1 MLSDV
6 VGREKGV
13 WRYVDE
19 RDGVVNECDKSSTTR
34 VTRSVLPDSG
44 VVWEG
49 IWWKDFGWFDFELLY
64 TSCEDVLW
72 MEKG

>member
-49 IWWKDFGWFDFELLY
+49 NWWKDFG
-64 TSCEDVLW
+64 
-72 MEKG
+72 